1 MMRSRLM
8 VGVVALLG
16 TAALGAVAHAETIFL
31 STQLRP
37 IESAQKFREVVLGDF
52 PDPVQFIPE
61 DTGPFITRIRAE
73 GETGKPAVGVI
84 GGLHGDLP
92 PVQQYLDNLDDV
104 MGQLGDRKL
113 IPSFVELGQYGTGH
127 QVYVPWMQ
135 ATYVMAANKKALPY
149 LPQGADLDALSY
161 AQLAAWGKAIQDATG
176 ERRLGFPGGPK
187 GLIHRFFQG
196 YLYPSYTGGVVRTF
210 KNADAVTMW
219 TEFRELWKTVNPR
232 STSYDFMQEPLLA
245 GEVWVAFDHT
255 ARLWDAV
262 IKQPD
267 DFVLFPA
274 PSAGKGRGYMPVLA
288 GLAIPKG
295 LADRDAAVRL
305 ISYLTTPE
313 AQAAVLRETGFYP
326 VTDSA
331 LPGDLPEGARMTTVA
346 IQTQANSKDAVP
358 SLLPVGLGDK
368 NGEFNKVFLDIFQ
381 RIVIR
386 GQDVKEALETEGT
399 KLAGIMQASGAPCW
413 LPDAASDGPC
423 PVE

>member
-1 MMRSRLM
+1 MRSRQM
-8 VGVVALLG
+8 AAVVALLG
-16 TAALGAVAHAETIFL
+16 TAALCPGAHAETILL

-37 IESAQKFREVVLGDF
+37 IESAQKFREVVLKDF

-73 GETGKPAVGVI
+73 GETGKPTVGVI

-113 IPSFVELGQYGTGH
+113 IPSFVELGRYGTGH

-149 LPQGADLDALSY
+149 LPQGADLNALSY
-161 AQLAAWGKAIQDATG
+161 AQLADWGKAIQDATG

-219 TEFRELWKTVNPR
+219 TEFRDLWKTVSPR

-326 VTDSA
+326 VTDNA